1 MRCDVSY
8 LAEVVNDA
16 LNEEEWFHMHT
27 KNLPRGYIPD
37 MDPSSAHRW
46 GELTERRS
54 GAWNA
59 VSVACKLLEVDQAR
73 LIAVVKSMNRNE
85 RRNKY
90 RFAVHIKDE
99 DAFRAYVSSAWGRVW
114 SEEYYQST
122 GRKMKR

>member
-1 MRCDVSY
+1 MRYDINY

-16 LNEEEWFHMHT
+16 LNEEEWFHVCT

-37 MDPSSAHRW
+37 MDPASAHRL
-46 GELTERRS
+46 GELTERVN
-54 GAWNA
+54 GAWHTA
-59 VSVACKLLEVDQAR
+59 AVACKLLEVDQAR

-85 RRNKY
+85 RRNRY
-90 RFAVHIKDE
+90 RFALHIKDE
-99 DAFRAYVSSAWGRVW
+99 DAFRAYVSSAWDRVW